1 MSNGSGPICRIVSMF
16 TWPQITQ
23 TTWGI
28 TSFIF
33 NLLEIFNFNL
43 GSETYFGANFISAS
57 SKHAYLQKSF
67 FLCAFVLS
75 SLQTSMRFSLAGTC
89 ITATTTYYSLLLLTT
104 TYCYYLLLLLT
115 ATTYCSYLLLLLTAA
130 TYCSYLLFL
139 LTAPTYCFYLLLLLT
154 PTTYSYYLL
163 LLLTPT
169 TYSYYLPLLLTP
181 TTYSYYLLLLLTATT
196 YYYYLLLTTT
206 IIVIVKEKEPLCHKI
221 KTVHI
226 NQGKFMF
233 EKWCRECTNQDL
245 NNLEKWNLL
254 INLAICRKQ
263 INLIIFT

>member
-89 ITATTTYYSLLLLTT
+89 ITATTYDSLLLLTT

-115 ATTYCSYLLLLLTAA
+115 ATTYSSYLLLLLTAPTYCSYLLLLLTA
-130 TYCSYLLFL
+130 TI
-139 LTAPTYCFYLLLLLT
+139 
-154 PTTYSYYLL
+154 YSY
-163 LLLTPT
+163 
-169 TYSYYLPLLLTP
+169 
-181 TTYSYYLLLLLTATT
+181 
-196 YYYYLLLTTT
+196 
-206 IIVIVKEKEPLCHKI
+206 
-221 KTVHI
+221 
-226 NQGKFMF
+226 
-233 EKWCRECTNQDL
+233 
-245 NNLEKWNLL
+245 
-254 INLAICRKQ
+254 
-263 INLIIFT
+263 